1 MKTETIYK
9 PLPAFK
15 PLYKAITTFYAYH
28 GGRGGG
34 KSWGIADFTLLAG
47 VQAKHRVLCCREVQK
62 SIKESVHRLL
72 SDRIE
77 ALGLSGF
84 YEVLETE
91 IRGKNG
97 TTFSFSGLLQHTVVS
112 IKSFEGAT
120 ITWIE
125 EAQTISQRS
134 LSILI
139 PTVLRTPNAIVM
151 FSLNPYLPTDPVY
164 AEYIEKQRD
173 DCTVVQINYTDNPH
187 CPELLKIE
195 AEKLRESDPE
205 AYDNIWLGRPKYI
218 ADGAV
223 YKNELAKARSDG
235 RITRVPIDPALKV
248 HTVWDLGVS
257 DSTTIWFAQVV
268 GKEVRIV
275 DYYEATGEGLPH
287 YARILEQRGYLYGK
301 HFAPHD
307 IVVRE
312 LGSGVSRIETA
323 KKLGINFE
331 IVKNVS
337 VEDGIEASRQILSS
351 CWFDTD
357 KCSAGLHA
365 LSNYRREYN
374 DKMGEF
380 KARPVHDW
388 ASHAADAFRYLA
400 LSVQAMHVTPPPPP
414 PSMPKRTHHWNR
426 R

>member
-1 MKTETIYK
+1 MTNTVYR

-15 PLYKAITTFYAYH
+15 PLYKAVTTFYAYH

-34 KSWGIADFTLLAG
+34 KSWGIADYVLLAG
-47 VQAKHRVLCCREVQK
+47 VTRKHRILCCREIQK

-77 ALGLSGF
+77 ALGLTGF
-84 YEVLETE
+84 YEILETE

-97 TTFSFSGLLQHTVVS
+97 TTFSFSGLLQHTVAS

-134 LSILI
+134 LDILI
-139 PTVLRTPNAIVM
+139 PTVIRTEGAQVI
-151 FSLNPYLPTDPVY
+151 FGLNPYLPTDPVY
-164 AEYIEKQRD
+164 ATYIAGGRD

-187 CPELLKIE
+187 CPELLKLE
-195 AEKLRESDPE
+195 AEKMKASDYT
-205 AYDNIWLGRPKYI
+205 AYENIWLGKPKYI

-223 YKNELAKARSDG
+223 YKAEFEKARKDN
-235 RITRVPIDPALKV
+235 RIASVPIDPAAKV
-248 HTVWDLGVS
+248 HTVWDLGVG
-257 DSTTIWFAQVV
+257 DSTVIWFVQVA
-268 GKEVRIV
+268 GREVRVV

-287 YARILEQRGYLYGK
+287 YARILQDKAYFYGK

-307 IVVRE
+307 IAVRE
-312 LGSGVSRIETA
+312 LGSGMSRIETA
-323 KKLGINFE
+323 RKLGINFE
-331 IVKNVS
+331 IVRNIS
-337 VEDGIEASRQILSS
+337 IEDGIEAARQVLLT
-351 CWFDTD
+351 CWFDAERC
-357 KCSAGLHA
+357 KAGLHA
-365 LSNYRREYN
+365 LQNYRREYN

-400 LSVQAMHVTPPPPP
+400 LSVGDMQYVRPTPKPLSQPRHLG
-414 PSMPKRTHHWNR
+414 M
-426 R
+426 

>member
-1 MKTETIYK
+1 MTNTIYK

-15 PLYKAITTFYAYH
+15 PLYKPH
-28 GGRGGG
+28 
-34 KSWGIADFTLLAG
+34 FTL
-47 VQAKHRVLCCREVQK
+47 
-62 SIKESVHRLL
+62 S
-72 SDRIE
+72 
-77 ALGLSGF
+77 
-84 YEVLETE
+84 
-91 IRGKNG
+91 
-97 TTFSFSGLLQHTVVS
+97 TVVVAVVSRGALQTLHCLQVCKPS
-112 IKSFEGAT
+112 IACCVVARCKSRLKSLCIACCLIALKRLVCQGFTRFLRLRYAVKT
-120 ITWIE
+120 
-125 EAQTISQRS
+125 AQHLALAACYSTRLHRS
-134 LSILI
+134 NRLKARRSHGLKK
-139 PTVLRTPNAIVM
+139 PRPSVSA
-151 FSLNPYLPTDPVY
+151 VY

-257 DSTTIWFAQVV
+257 DSTTIWFVQVV
-268 GKEVRIV
+268 GKEVRVV

-307 IVVRE
+307 IAVRE

-331 IVKNVS
+331 IVKNVPI
-337 VEDGIEASRQILSS
+337 EDGIEASRQILSS

>member
-1 MKTETIYK
+1 
-9 PLPAFK
+9 
-15 PLYKAITTFYAYH
+15 
-28 GGRGGG
+28 
-34 KSWGIADFTLLAG
+34 
-47 VQAKHRVLCCREVQK
+47 
-62 SIKESVHRLL
+62 
-72 SDRIE
+72 
-77 ALGLSGF
+77 
-84 YEVLETE
+84 
-91 IRGKNG
+91 
-97 TTFSFSGLLQHTVVS
+97 
-112 IKSFEGAT
+112 
-120 ITWIE
+120 
-125 EAQTISQRS
+125 
-134 LSILI
+134 
-139 PTVLRTPNAIVM
+139 
-151 FSLNPYLPTDPVY
+151 
-164 AEYIEKQRD
+164 
-173 DCTVVQINYTDNPH
+173 
-187 CPELLKIE
+187 LLKIE

-235 RITRVPIDPALKV
+235 RITRVPVDPALKV

-257 DSTTIWFAQVV
+257 DSTTIWFVQVV
-268 GKEVRIV
+268 GKEVRVV

-307 IVVRE
+307 IAVRE

-331 IVKNVS
+331 IVKNVPI
-337 VEDGIEASRQILSS
+337 EDGIEASRQILSS

-400 LSVQAMHVTPPPPP
+400 LSVQAMYVTPPPPP

>member
-1 MKTETIYK
+1 MTETVYK

-15 PLYKAITTFYAYH
+15 PLYKAVTTFYVYH

-34 KSWGIADFTLLAG
+34 KSWGIADFLLLVGA
-47 VQAKHRVLCCREVQK
+47 QSKHRILCCREVQK
-62 SIKESVHRLL
+62 SIKQSVHKLL
-72 SDRIE
+72 SDRIA
-77 ALGLSGF
+77 ALGLGAF
-84 YEVLETE
+84 YEILETE

-97 TTFSFSGLLQHTVVS
+97 TEFSFSGLLGHTVDS

-125 EAQTISQRS
+125 EAQTISRRS

-139 PTVLRTPNAIVM
+139 PTVLRTPNAQVIFGM
-151 FSLNPYLPTDPVY
+151 NPYLPTDPVY
-164 AEYIEKQRD
+164 EDYVVTVRD
-173 DCTVVQINYTDNPH
+173 DCTVIQINYNDNPH
-187 CPELLKIE
+187 CPELLKVE
-195 AEKLRESDPE
+195 AEKLRDSDYT
-205 AYDNIWLGRPKYI
+205 AYENIWLGKPKYI

-223 YKNELAKARSDG
+223 YKAEFEKARKDN
-235 RITRVPIDPALKV
+235 RIASVPIDPAAKV
-248 HTVWDLGVS
+248 HTVWDLGVG
-257 DSTTIWFAQVV
+257 DSTVIWFVQVA
-268 GKEVRIV
+268 GREVRVV

-307 IVVRE
+307 IAVRE
-312 LGSGVSRIETA
+312 LGSGMSRIETA
-323 KKLGINFE
+323 RKLGINFE
-331 IVKNVS
+331 IVKNVTI
-337 VEDGIEASRQILSS
+337 EDGIEAARQVLLT
-351 CWFDTD
+351 CWFDAERC
-357 KCSAGLHA
+357 KVGLHA
-365 LSNYRREYN
+365 LQNYRREYN

-400 LSVQAMHVTPPPPP
+400 LSVNGMQVTAPPPPVKIP
-414 PSMPKRTHHWNR
+414 TRTNHWNR

>member
-1 MKTETIYK
+1 MTTTIYK

-15 PLYKAITTFYAYH
+15 PLYKRASTYFAFH

-34 KSWGIADFTLLAG
+34 KSWGIADYLLLAG
-47 VQAKHRVLCCREVQK
+47 SRRKHRILCCREVQK

-77 ALGLSGF
+77 ALELSYF

-97 TTFSFSGLLQHTVVS
+97 TTFNFSGLLQHTVAS

-134 LSILI
+134 LDILV
-139 PTVLRTPNAIVM
+139 PTVIRTEGAQII
-151 FSLNPYLPTDPVY
+151 FGLNPYLPTDPVY
-164 AEYIEKQRD
+164 ANFVAGDRD
-173 DCTVVQINYTDNPH
+173 DCTVVQVNYIDNPH
-187 CPELLKIE
+187 CPPLMAKEAAELK
-195 AEKLRESDPE
+195 AKDFT
-205 AYDNIWLGRPKYI
+205 AYENVWLGKPKYI

-223 YKNELAKARSDG
+223 YKSEFEKARKDK
-235 RITRVPIDPALKV
+235 RISTVPIDPAAKV
-248 HTVWDLGVS
+248 HTVWDLGVG
-257 DSTTIWFAQVV
+257 DSTVIWFVQVA
-268 GKEVRIV
+268 GREVRIV

-287 YARILEQRGYLYGK
+287 YARILSDKAYLYGK

-307 IVVRE
+307 IAVRE
-312 LGSGVSRIETA
+312 LGSGMSRIETA
-323 KKLGINFE
+323 RKLGINFE
-331 IVKNVS
+331 IVKNVP
-337 VEDGIEASRQILSS
+337 VEDGIEAARQVLLT
-351 CWFDTD
+351 CWFDEI
-357 KCSAGLHA
+357 KCTVGLHA
-365 LSNYRREYN
+365 LQNYRREYN

-400 LSVQAMHVTPPPPP
+400 LSVQSMQFVDVPTPVKLPT
-414 PSMPKRTHHWNR
+414 RNHHWNR